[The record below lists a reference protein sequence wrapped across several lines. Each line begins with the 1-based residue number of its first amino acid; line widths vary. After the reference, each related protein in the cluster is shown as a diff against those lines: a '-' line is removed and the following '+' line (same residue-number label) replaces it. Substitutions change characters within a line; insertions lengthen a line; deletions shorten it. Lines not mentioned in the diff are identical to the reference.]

1 MSNNLQINNITTE
14 ITFLEEQLLS
24 LNKLYNYIKLNL
36 TDNIQLIAIDNLL
49 YYTNYTL
56 NIKKTQLTDNYNFI
70 KNNNSKKDL
79 ENLNYQSFR

>member
-24 LNKLYNYIKLNL
+24 LNKLYNYTKLNL
-36 TDNIQLIAIDNLL
+36 TDNIQLNSIDNLL

-56 NIKKTQLTDNYNFI
+56 NIKKTQLIDNYNFI
-70 KNNNSKKDL
+70 KNNNSKKRPREYEL
-79 ENLNYQSFR
+79 QTF